1 MARQKKNSE
10 TKKRSCYARLICIVS
25 SQREQTFSY
34 HAIKMN
40 KNFMV
45 PLINFV
51 YNGQSTDGLP
61 NGYGEAMKFN
71 NGSLFAKY
79 YGYWRNGHP
88 HTYGILEAS
97 ADTIYRGSW
106 YKGLW
111 SNGFTIGSTS
121 EYKYPGGNTI
131 FKGTHLNHITFMKM

>member
-1 MARQKKNSE
+1 
-10 TKKRSCYARLICIVS
+10 
-25 SQREQTFSY
+25 
-34 HAIKMN
+34 MN

-45 PLINFV
+45 PLSNFV

-61 NGYGEAMKFN
+61 NGYGEAMEFQ
-71 NGSLFAKY
+71 NGSLYAKY

-88 HTYGILEAS
+88 HAYGILEAS

-111 SNGFTIGSTS
+111 SNGFTLGSTS
-121 EYKYPGGNTI
+121 EYKYPGGNII
-131 FKGTHLNHITFMKM
+131 FKGTHFKSLIIFHL

>member
-1 MARQKKNSE
+1 
-10 TKKRSCYARLICIVS
+10 
-25 SQREQTFSY
+25 
-34 HAIKMN
+34 MN

-45 PLINFV
+45 PLSNFV

-61 NGYGEAMKFN
+61 NGYGEATEFK
-71 NGSLFAKY
+71 NGSLYAKY

-111 SNGFTIGSTS
+111 SNGFTFGSTS

-131 FKGTHLNHITFMKM
+131 FKGMYKFQSYFISENVNQKQDFQESLISTDQFMVN

>member
-1 MARQKKNSE
+1 
-10 TKKRSCYARLICIVS
+10 
-25 SQREQTFSY
+25 
-34 HAIKMN
+34 MN

-45 PLINFV
+45 PLSNFV

-61 NGYGEAMKFN
+61 NGYGEAMEFI
-71 NGSLFAKY
+71 NGSLYAKY

-88 HTYGILEAS
+88 HAYGILEAS

-111 SNGFTIGSTS
+111 SNGFTLGSTS
-121 EYKYPGGNTI
+121 EYKYPGGNII
-131 FKGTHLNHITFMKM
+131 FKGTHFNHISFVKM